1 MSLFYETRW
10 RTTNN
15 SLLLFVTKPSQL
27 KQSENTGI
35 PPKNNPTAESFR
47 GRVIFLQKRLAAQE
61 SRNIQLL
68 LVVRTACHSAVGLHG
83 GLHCGLHRCGLRRC
97 SLNLRCAGH
106 RL

>member
-47 GRVIFLQKRLAAQE
+47 GRVIFFK
-61 SRNIQLL
+61 N
-68 LVVRTACHSAVGLHG
+68 V
-83 GLHCGLHRCGLRRC
+83 
-97 SLNLRCAGH
+97 
-106 RL
+106 